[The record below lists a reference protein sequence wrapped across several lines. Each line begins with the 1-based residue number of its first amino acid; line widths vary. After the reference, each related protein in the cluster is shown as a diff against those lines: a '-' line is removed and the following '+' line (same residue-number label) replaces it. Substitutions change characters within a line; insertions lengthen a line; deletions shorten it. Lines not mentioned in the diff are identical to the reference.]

1 MRLILLIMLLIQVSN
16 AEAFESFSYSGRLV
30 NANGSP
36 VTGPVNLSFEMA
48 YSSQPGVILCS
59 QELDGVSLIS
69 GVFHVKLEFTNCNLS
84 NVLANTPT
92 NHTVSI
98 RVIDRTASP
107 QKVYS
112 FQAIHSVPYSFISQI
127 SKQLAQMSAVD
138 GQILAWD
145 DTAKKWLPKTPAAST
160 GGTLTSITAGDGLS
174 GGTIT
179 NSGTIAIATDGVT
192 STHIDDETI
201 TNADVSATAEIAQT
215 KISNLVTDL
224 GNKEGKLPSGG
235 LNTDYLDG
243 TKAWQNFDQS
253 VRNTLLIGLG
263 TGTAAPI
270 DDTNTVFEALE
281 NLQAQI
287 LSNDTAFDGT
297 GQWSKTGD
305 KIFYNTNNVGIGTA
319 NPNEKLEVTG
329 NIALSGRVRLKD
341 SGSNYVELKSP
352 TTLGSTVTITLPGSA
367 GLNGQALTSDGSGNL
382 TWSTLTTDSSDIV
395 DGSIV
400 DADIAAG
407 ANIAQSKIAGLSTS
421 LTSIQDSISNLNT
434 GAVAEGSNLYFTEAR
449 VLGTDLAGLNTT
461 GGAISAADTVL
472 SSIGKLIGNLAAVS
486 STQSNYVLKSGDSM
500 SGNLQMGGHSLTG
513 LAAPT
518 DDSDAATKL
527 YVDTQTAAIASQWQE
542 TGADIYYNA
551 GKVGVG
557 TATPLTQLDV
567 AGTLHLHTDPA
578 DNNLAVLSM
587 HNTHVATSQRY
598 FSGLYNNISS
608 GQLVLSTPS
617 GMNFRF
623 SDSASYPLR
632 FYSQSWNGTTYDLT
646 ERLRIDG
653 SNGNVSIGGIT
664 PANKLDVV
672 GDIGATGKLRLK
684 STNTNYVELKA
695 PAALGAMHTYTFP
708 ATLGASGNALI
719 TDGTGN
725 LTWSAV
731 ATTATSVGGD
741 LSGTIAN
748 AQLVA
753 DSVGS
758 TEIANGAVTYPK
770 LNLLDGDIP
779 QAKVN
784 GLVTALSNKE
794 ATITTGVST
803 QYWRGD
809 KTWQTLNTTVVPE
822 GTNQYFTENRVRA
835 SQLDGYLVGAAEPI
849 IFTDT
854 LLGAFGKLQ
863 AQITANKAAVDAQWT
878 KDGTNLYY
886 NTGSVGIGT
895 TNPTNLLTLSKAT
908 ATATFNDALLINN
921 PPNNGGGTG
930 SSIIMNAINTNGVRL
945 YTAIQNATAGTEYTN
960 FGIQNFRS
968 GAWVDRFTILGN
980 GNVGIGSIAPTSKL
994 EVVSTNDS
1002 AWAAQVVNNGTTN
1015 AHGLLAQIGAS
1026 STGVPLGVYKGATE
1040 LFRVSNSGY
1049 VGIGT
1054 STPIDPLHVV
1064 QDEGLAAGEHWLFRV
1079 EHPTQGGVVIGYEAD
1094 GTNFVASKIRSSSNT
1109 PLVLGTTNN
1118 QNALTINDN
1127 GTANYLGRPITK
1139 YNPNMS
1145 LQLGNHDWSDMIG
1158 LDSGSVVYS
1167 SADKGM
1173 KTTGSS
1179 WFHIKTRMPID
1190 PKGVYRATVRVKKID
1205 GTGTFY
1211 VGASSLDANYN
1222 DIKTDLANSY
1232 NYFAASNYNVPVGTT
1247 YTASGTISGHNL
1259 ATEGSRVK
1267 FDPGAKFFDI
1277 VIITNYTGSGSSVI
1291 ESVEVFKEPTPEPWI
1306 SAAFESGWVDFAGT
1320 YAPVSYYKD
1329 SDGIVHLRGLAKD
1342 GTVGSGFCI
1351 FTLPEGYRPDYRRLL
1366 TAQSNNA
1373 ISRIDIRT
1381 SGCVEP
1387 ISGSNVWISLDELS
1401 FRAASP

>member
-1 MRLILLIMLLIQVSN
+1 MLLFQVSN
-16 AEAFESFSYSGRLV
+16 VEAFESFSYSGRLV
-30 NANGSP
+30 NSNGSP

-59 QELDGVSLIS
+59 QDLDGVSLIN
-69 GVFHVKLEFTNCNLS
+69 GVFHVKLDFTSCNLS
-84 NVLANTPT
+84 DVLANTPT
-92 NHTVSI
+92 SHTVSI

-179 NSGTIAIATDGVT
+179 DSGPIAIAPDGVT

-201 TNADVSATAEIAQT
+201 SNADVSPTAEIAQT

-224 GNKEGKLPSGG
+224 GNKEEKLPSGG

-287 LSNDTAFDGT
+287 LSNDTAFEGT

-305 KIFYNTNNVGIGTA
+305 KIFYNTNNVGIGTS

-341 SGSNYVELKSP
+341 NGSNYVELKSP
-352 TTLGSTVTITLPGSA
+352 TTLGGTVTITLPGSA

-382 TWSTLTTDSSDIV
+382 TWSTLTTDSTDIV

-407 ANIAQSKIAGLSTS
+407 ANIAQSKISGLSSS
-421 LTSIQDSISNLNT
+421 LTSIQDSITNLNT
-434 GAVAEGSNLYFTEAR
+434 GVVAEGSNLYFTEAR
-449 VLGTDLAGLNTT
+449 VLGADLAGLNTT
-461 GGAISAADTVL
+461 GGIISSADTVL
-472 SSIGKLIGNLAAVS
+472 SSIGKIIGNHAALS
-486 STQSNYVLKSGDSM
+486 SAQNNYVLKSGDTM
-500 SGNLQMGGHSLTG
+500 SGNLQMGGHSLSG

-527 YVDTQTAAIASQWQE
+527 YVDTQTAAVASQWQE
-542 TGADIYYNA
+542 SGSDIYYSA

-557 TATPLTQLDV
+557 TATPLSQLDV

-598 FSGLYNNISS
+598 FSGLYNNITS

-617 GMNFRF
+617 AMNFRF
-623 SDSASYPLR
+623 SNSSSYPLR

-672 GDIGATGKLRLK
+672 GDIGTTGKLRLK
-684 STNTNYVELKA
+684 STTANYVELMA
-695 PAALGAMHTYTFP
+695 PAGLAATQTYTFP
-708 ATLGASGNALI
+708 ATSGLAGNALT
-719 TDGTGN
+719 TDGNGN
-725 LTWSAV
+725 LSWSAV

-753 DSVGS
+753 DSVGT
-758 TEIANGAVTYPK
+758 TEIANGSVTYPK
-770 LNLLDGDIP
+770 LNLVDGDIP
-779 QAKVN
+779 QTKVN
-784 GLVTALSNKE
+784 GLVTDLSNKE
-794 ATITTGVST
+794 PTITAGVST
-803 QYWRGD
+803 QYWSGD

-835 SQLDGYLVGAAEPI
+835 SQLDGYLIGAAEPI

-863 AQITANKAAVDAQWT
+863 AQITANKTAFDAQWT

-895 TNPTNLLTLSKAT
+895 STPAASLHLLTGNVTNPAIIIDTDSDVGDQAFKIRAG
-908 ATATFNDALLINN
+908 A
-921 PPNNGGGTG
+921 NGGVGLTDADTKF
-930 SSIIMNAINTNGVRL
+930 IVM
-945 YTAIQNATAGTEYTN
+945 
-960 FGIQNFRS
+960 
-968 GAWVDRFTILGN
+968 GA
-980 GNVGIGSIAPTSKL
+980 GNVGIRATAPQTQL
-994 EVVSTNDS
+994 HITEVDDTWSSSFRMDRS
-1002 AWAAQVVNNGTTN
+1002 WD
-1015 AHGLLAQIGAS
+1015 S
-1026 STGVPLGVYKGATE
+1026 STDYFQMMYDYEGLK
-1040 LFRVSNSGY
+1040 FRTADDGDDKADIIFKPKDVEALRISDTGN

-1054 STPIDPLHVV
+1054 STPIEPLHVV
-1064 QDEGLAAGEHWLFRV
+1064 GDEGLAAGEHWLFRV
-1079 EHPTQGGVVIGYEAD
+1079 QHPTEGGVVIGYEAD
-1094 GTNFVASKIRSSSNT
+1094 GTNFVASKIRSSANT

-1145 LQLGNHDWSDMIG
+1145 LQLGNHDWTDMIG
-1158 LDSGSVVYS
+1158 TLSGSAVYS
-1167 SADKGM
+1167 SADKGI
-1173 KTTGSS
+1173 KTTGAS
-1179 WFHIKTRMPID
+1179 WFSIKARMPID
-1190 PKGVYRATVRVKKID
+1190 PKGVYRATVRVKKLD

-1211 VGASSLDANYN
+1211 VGASSLNDNYN

-1232 NYFAASNYNVPVGTT
+1232 NYFAASNHNVPVGTT

-1259 ATEGSRVK
+1259 TTEASHFK

-1277 VIITNYTGSGSSVI
+1277 LIITNYGGSGSSVI
-1291 ESVEVFKEPTPEPWI
+1291 ESVEVFKEPTPEPWK
-1306 SAAFESGWVDFAGT
+1306 SATFESGWVDFGST
-1320 YAPVSYYKD
+1320 YAPVGYYKD
-1329 SDGIVHLRGLAKD
+1329 SEGIVHLRGLAKD
-1342 GTVGSGFCI
+1342 GTVGSGYCI
-1351 FTLPEGYRPDYRRLL
+1351 FTLPEGYRPEYRTLL
-1366 TAQSNNA
+1366 LAQANNA

-1387 ISGSNVWISLDELS
+1387 ISGSNAWTSLDGLT
-1401 FRAASP
+1401 FKAARP